1 MRHIIGDIVGGI
13 CLVILIYG
21 GLWAAAILE
30 EIWR

>member
-1 MRHIIGDIVGGI
+1 MRHIIGDIIGCI
-13 CLVILIYG
+13 CLFGMCYG